1 MILKNGTK
9 IGVVFFLSG
18 FEKLRPKFML
28 MKFLTRSKMQDKLH
42 PLSRVFF

>member
-9 IGVVFFLSG
+9 TGVVFLSG
-18 FEKLRPKFML
+18 FEKFRPKFML